1 MTMSFKKECCALL
14 MLYGIMVFAGN
25 LVKNG
30 DFTAVDSKN
39 QFSSWSPQ
47 SWGPPTGKIFPD
59 RETFAGEA
67 PSLCIENT
75 LEKQQ
80 TFLAQAVKLNPNTEY
95 KISYFIKGENIK
107 GNQPFCGGAVYLLDK
122 GNSLFSMGTGLYRHA
137 TGTFDWKRVEHT
149 FRTKALQA
157 EKVELL
163 FSLRSVT
170 GKVWFDDVRIECV
183 TKQTDSPLTAF
194 LYPVDYQNRTFFLC
208 KDFPAALLLNINLDR
223 KVIPD
228 NFLQMVLDLPEGVEY
243 QVSCAL
249 LAVRNA
255 KNELVF
261 EKDSFEKSVIRRDGV
276 KYNRYILN
284 FAPSFTIKL
293 NRTQA
298 WENYNRIYLKSSAE
312 PGTSGKVYWR
322 LRSKSHTFPEQSFR
336 LTTLPPL
343 ELPSKACERFQLCI
357 ARPWNM
363 NTLPEISSGYVRLWT
378 SLQKH
383 PWISDPYYINVYP
396 ESEKRKIFDNF
407 HYSSHLASARSM
419 PWLGS
424 LYDAVAKNR
433 FPGKIPPAIGIDGKA
448 FPVTVS
454 PWYLIED
461 PENLIW
467 GKLFDEY
474 AEQIKK
480 NPHVKSIAIDYEPG
494 ALTHCFS
501 DESRKRFAAFAKLSA
516 VPSTQ
521 EIIAKYRAEW
531 LKFRVEQHRLII
543 QRLSRA
549 IRSKLPGIEFW
560 LISDPLQTGKQRVAE
575 WCGVDVKAS
584 DPDIDLHQDM
594 PYFAGLPFFETMKLN
609 ISTLEKPCFPFIDPS
624 ENLAMYYSRYT
635 PETVK
640 QNILIVAALGGYG
653 IGFWPNDVFDGR
665 YLEAIKEGYRV
676 VAGVEDFYADP
687 ALPENS
693 FKAVCR
699 NVMEFDAA
707 GSSGE
712 SVKLTIPQLDRKIR
726 VLRHRRN
733 GTELLT
739 LFNFSDT
746 LPAIVELALPD
757 ADGDFYSAEELA
769 GRVQLA
775 EHGKIFSGGR
785 VREGFLREVPPNGTA
800 VVRLARERESKIVKG
815 GCDQKDL
822 RLKLEKIATR
832 YAQQSQVKPY
842 RSQDSAVRWG
852 LLPDDDKAILFLEQ
866 GTARIGIAALD
877 GGEIVAWQPEGGSG
891 SDALYH
897 HERGFL
903 GRFTLNSPE
912 QLAGPYPFELQSIM
926 EKNGDPAVSF
936 GYTVPDFA
944 NASAVKN
951 PLAGLRIEDET
962 ALSENGRK
970 IVRTYRFTNPGKEP
984 MRFSF
989 KLNNFPKIGSRFA
1002 GKEPL
1007 TGLTRISCGTLSF
1020 VPGVP
1025 KNDRLFLASP
1035 DAAPELRRHLV
1046 FGRMPVEKVIP
1057 GPVAVEAGKGMRET
1071 LRIIPDGRT
1080 AGFYS
1085 WANLE
1090 SGYTVEPVSEML
1102 ELPAGKTLVW
1112 RCTYQLK

>member
-1 MTMSFKKECCALL
+1 MILKKICFMLL
-14 MLYGIMVFAGN
+14 LFCGIVSSAAN

-30 DFTAVDSKN
+30 DF
-39 QFSSWSPQ
+39 SSVNAEGKPEGWGTQ
-47 SWGPPTGKIFPD
+47 SWGPPLGDFILDTQN
-59 RETFAGEA
+59 FAGKA
-67 PSLCIENT
+67 PSLRIDN
-75 LEKQQ
+75 KKADFHS
-80 TFLAQAVKLNPNTEY
+80 FLAQWVELESGTTY
-95 KISYFIKGENIK
+95 RISYFIKGENIK
-107 GNQPFCGGAVYLLDK
+107 AKGTHDGGVVYLMDK
-122 GNSLFSMGTGLYRHA
+122 GNPLFSMGTGLYRHA
-137 TGTFDWKRVEHT
+137 QGSFGWRRVEHT
-149 FRTKALQA
+149 FRTQRLQSRSLAL
-157 EKVELL
+157 LL
-163 FSLRSVT
+163 ALRAAT
-170 GKVWFDDVRIECV
+170 GSIWFDDIQIKKVKEKPDVSLSTR
-183 TKQTDSPLTAF
+183 
-194 LYPVDYQNRTFFLC
+194 LYPVDYQKDSFFLC

-223 KVIPD
+223 KVIPG
-228 NFLQMVLDLPEGVEY
+228 NFLQMELDLPEIVEY
-243 QVSCAL
+243 LASGAL
-249 LAVRNA
+249 LPTGRRNG
-255 KNELVF
+255 KPEF
-261 EKDSFEKSVIRRDGV
+261 EKDQCRKIQIQRDGK
-276 KYNRYILN
+276 KYTRCILT
-284 FAPSFTIKL
+284 FAPDFTSKL
-293 NRTQA
+293 NKTQA
-298 WENYNRIYLKSSAE
+298 WENYNRIYLKAVSEAGS
-312 PGTSGKVYWR
+312 SGKIYWR
-322 LRSKSHTFPEQSFR
+322 IRSKEREFPEHSF
-336 LTTLPPL
+336 TVNVLP
-343 ELPSKACERFQLCI
+343 ELQLPEKSCNRFQLCI
-357 ARPWNM
+357 SSPWNM
-363 NTLPEISSGYVRLWT
+363 NMLPEISDAYVGLWS
-378 SLQKH
+378 SLQKR
-383 PWISDPYYINVYP
+383 PWISLLYHFGAYP
-396 ESEKRKIFDNF
+396 ESERKKILGNF
-407 HYSSHLASARSM
+407 NHCIHLPASRGM
-419 PWLGS
+419 PWIGP
-424 LYDAVAKNR
+424 LYQAVTENLY
-433 FPGKIPPAIGIDGKA
+433 PGKLPPSIGADGKPMPA
-448 FPVTVS
+448 TVS

-461 PENLIW
+461 PEGLIW
-467 GKLFDEY
+467 GKFFDGY
-474 AEQIKK
+474 AESIRKS
-480 NPHVKSIAIDYEPG
+480 PEVKAIAMDYEPG

-501 DESRKRFAAFAKLSA
+501 EENRERFAAFAKLPS

-549 IRSKLPGIEFW
+549 IRTKLPGIEFW

-594 PYFAGLPFFETMKLN
+594 PYFTGLPFFETMKLN

-624 ENLAMYYSRYT
+624 ENMAMYYSRYT

-653 IGFWPNDVFDGR
+653 IGFWPNDIFDGR

-676 VAGVEDFYADP
+676 VAGVEDFYAEP

-699 NVMEFDAA
+699 NVMEFDAV
-707 GSSGE
+707 GSNGE
-712 SVKLTIPQLDRKIR
+712 SVKLTMPQLDRKIR

-733 GTELLT
+733 GTELLA

-769 GRVQLA
+769 GRMRLA
-775 EHGKIFSGGR
+775 ENGKIFTGGR
-785 VREGFLREVPPNGTA
+785 VREGFLLEIPPNGTA
-800 VVRLARERESKIVKG
+800 VVRLARERESKVVKG

-822 RLKLEKIATR
+822 RLKLERIAAR

-842 RSQDSAVRWG
+842 RSSNSAVRWG
-852 LLPDDDKAILFLEQ
+852 LLPDNDKAVLFLEQ
-866 GTARIGIAALD
+866 GAARIGIAALD

-903 GRFTLNSPE
+903 GRFSLNSPE
-912 QLAGPYPFELQSIM
+912 QVAGPYPFELQSIM
-926 EKNGDPAVSF
+926 EKNGIPAVCFS
-936 GYTVPDFA
+936 YTVPDFA

-951 PLAGLRIEDET
+951 PLAGLRIEEEI
-962 ALSENGRK
+962 ALSEHGRK
-970 IVRTYRFTNPGKEP
+970 IMQTYRFMNPGKEP

-989 KLNNFPKIGSRFA
+989 KINNFPKIGSRFA

-1007 TGLTRISCGTLSF
+1007 AGLTRISCGTLSY

-1025 KNDRLFLASP
+1025 KNERLFLASP

-1057 GPVAVEAGKGMRET
+1057 GPVTVEAGKGVCET

-1090 SGYTVEPVSEML
+1090 SGYTVEPVSEVL

-1112 RCTYQLK
+1112 RCVYLLK